1 MKALIWTP
9 IALKSLQET
18 IDFLNLKWNAQIV
31 DAFIDLLEEK
41 LKLLQ
46 SNPEIAPK
54 IGNQDIRRLLIHPT
68 ISLFYQLN
76 QDHLKILLVWDNRQN
91 PEVFYE
97 KLKGRQR

>member
-54 IGNQDIRRLLIHPT
+54 IDNQDIRRLLIHPM

-91 PEVFYE
+91 PDSFY
-97 KLKGRQR
+97 KRLIG

>member
-41 LKLLQ
+41 LKLIQ
-46 SNPEIAPK
+46 ANPEIAPK

-97 KLKGRQR
+97 KLKG

>member
-1 MKALIWTP
+1 MKAIIWTP

-18 IDFLNLKWNAQIV
+18 IDFLNLNWNAQIV

-41 LKLLQ
+41 LKLIQ
-46 SNPEIAPK
+46 ANPEIAPK

-97 KLKGRQR
+97 KLMG

>member
-41 LKLLQ
+41 LKLIQ
-46 SNPEIAPK
+46 ANPEIATK

-97 KLKGRQR
+97 KLKG